1 MKILTNPNLAV
12 RISTLWLTGFILLF
26 IAWSLSYVSLPEGSA
41 RGTVIVSYIPLTTE
55 EVNSTFLRIFIY
67 NLSVAAA
74 LIFIANLIRI
84 KGLPLGYFVL
94 FYHWILYGIFL
105 GTNSFMIPSATRLF
119 PSLTTLFHGSGIY
132 EITSYTLIAAATYN
146 IGIPVESMEGLKEK
160 EGVLE
165 FFRKRKLSKL
175 EALTVI
181 SALIILLISNYLE
194 AWQIFHA

>member
-1 MKILTNPNLAV
+1 MKLLTSSNLAI

-55 EVNSTFLRIFIY
+55 EVHSTFLRIFLY
-67 NLSVAAA
+67 NLFVAAA

-84 KGLPLGYFVL
+84 KSLPLGYLVL

-105 GTNSFMIPSATRLF
+105 GTNSFMIPSATKLF
-119 PSLTTLFHGSGIY
+119 PSLQTLFNGSGIY
-132 EITSYTLIAAATYN
+132 EITSYTLIAAATCN
-146 IGIPVESMEGLKEK
+146 IGVSIESVEEIKGR
-160 EGVLE
+160 GGILE
-165 FFRKRKLSKL
+165 FFRNLKFSKL
-175 EALTVI
+175 EVSTVI
-181 SALIILLISNYLE
+181 FAIIILLISNYLE